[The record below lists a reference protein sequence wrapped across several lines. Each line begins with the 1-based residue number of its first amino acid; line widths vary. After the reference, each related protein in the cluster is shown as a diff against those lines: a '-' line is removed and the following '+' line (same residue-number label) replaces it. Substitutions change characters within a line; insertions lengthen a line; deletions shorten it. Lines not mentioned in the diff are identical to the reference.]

1 MFLRLNNGEKNVL
14 VAKKPDITPMFDNG
28 ESVAPYLNL
37 IRAMFERL
45 QNDLT
50 VELIIDVA
58 PQRRSKGAKY
68 MQHARAKAYKFF
80 FDETSGLYQD
90 FLAWCN
96 LTGFNPY
103 FWRKKAVAAVALKI
117 IQSPKF
123 RERVVEKLCDAK
135 TLADIDAMI
144 GEIIRFNQQKWVM

>member
-80 FDETSGLYQD
+80 FDETSGLHQD

-96 LTGFNPY
+96 LTGFNP
-103 FWRKKAVAAVALKI
+103 
-117 IQSPKF
+117 S
-123 RERVVEKLCDAK
+123 
-135 TLADIDAMI
+135 
-144 GEIIRFNQQKWVM
+144 G